1 VSLLINSQVL
11 DTETNALKNYTKVHV
26 LVFRDCATG
35 EVSKVFR
42 KRTKDS
48 DNKDIQGYI
57 NTIDVLCG
65 HNIIGFDFGVLDYL
79 NVKVPSRVVDTL
91 VVGRMLNFS
100 KDGGHSLEAYGDI
113 FGIDKSS
120 FSDFSEW
127 SQELEDRC
135 ITDTEINYK
144 LFKKFEKHIF
154 SERWREALDNEH
166 YAAYICNTIGNKGI
180 TFDYTLGLN
189 LKKEINLKLD
199 TLRDTF
205 KEIFKPKSKLL
216 RVINPS
222 VTSKGSIAL
231 KDFRWLEDKDLRAY
245 SPEEPFSLFT
255 YEEFNPNSPSQ
266 IVARLNEAGWK
277 PTDKTKGHIL
287 AEKSKDKAAL
297 EKFKVTGWK
306 INEENLATL
315 PKDAP
320 EGARKLA
327 EWLLISSRASDL
339 SEWLNAYNPSTGRI
353 HGNFTSI
360 GGWSQRVSHSNPNMA
375 NIPAVKNR
383 KGEPALYGWEFR
395 SLWLAAQ
402 GRKLLGVDA
411 EGIQL
416 RLFAHLCEDYR
427 LIEAVQNGNKEEGT
441 DIHTLNKLVLGPIC
455 RSREVSK
462 TYIYAMLLG
471 AGDRKRAEILDAT
484 RKEADEA
491 YNRLLSYY
499 PGIAK
504 LQNGRLAREG
514 ARGYITCI
522 DGRYLPLP
530 EARLALTG
538 HLQSGEKIIMTKA
551 MRIWEKE
558 LSNLKDK
565 FDLVNWVHDEWQTE
579 VEDDEKIIKTVAEAQ
594 MDGIV
599 QAGEAY
605 NLNIQLAGSYK
616 VGRNWAETH

>member
-1 VSLLINSQVL
+1 
-11 DTETNALKNYTKVHV
+11 
-26 LVFRDCATG
+26 
-35 EVSKVFR
+35 
-42 KRTKDS
+42 
-48 DNKDIQGYI
+48 
-57 NTIDVLCG
+57 
-65 HNIIGFDFGVLDYL
+65 
-79 NVKVPSRVVDTL
+79 
-91 VVGRMLNFS
+91 
-100 KDGGHSLEAYGDI
+100 
-113 FGIDKSS
+113 
-120 FSDFSEW
+120 
-127 SQELEDRC
+127 
-135 ITDTEINYK
+135 
-144 LFKKFEKHIF
+144 
-154 SERWREALDNEH
+154 
-166 YAAYICNTIGNKGI
+166 
-180 TFDYTLGLN
+180 
-189 LKKEINLKLD
+189 
-199 TLRDTF
+199 
-205 KEIFKPKSKLL
+205 
-216 RVINPS
+216 
-222 VTSKGSIAL
+222 
-231 KDFRWLEDKDLRAY
+231 
-245 SPEEPFSLFT
+245 
-255 YEEFNPNSPSQ
+255 
-266 IVARLNEAGWK
+266 
-277 PTDKTKGHIL
+277 
-287 AEKSKDKAAL
+287 
-297 EKFKVTGWK
+297 
-306 INEENLATL
+306 
-315 PKDAP
+315 
-320 EGARKLA
+320 
-327 EWLLISSRASDL
+327 
-339 SEWLNAYNPSTGRI
+339 
-353 HGNFTSI
+353 
-360 GGWSQRVSHSNPNMA
+360 MA

-416 RLFAHLCEDYR
+416 RLFTHLYEDYR